1 VSRRWRESTAAC
13 NACAI
18 GIRADRRDIAAA
30 LERDG
35 RLPFLRGANFAKG
48 SYQNPTNAW
57 DSGGRTSPLS
67 YFNFA
72 ARVPSFG
79 VRTRPRASRFRGSP
93 ERLLPDSTYFCA
105 PVGIDPMLEND
116 RHESIGRPGLSS
128 DIQRAIG
135 QRLRQH
141 YAIER
146 SLPARLADLL
156 KEFEQRSNEAETV
169 APDHVNAA

>member
-1 VSRRWRESTAAC
+1 
-13 NACAI
+13 
-18 GIRADRRDIAAA
+18 
-30 LERDG
+30 
-35 RLPFLRGANFAKG
+35 
-48 SYQNPTNAW
+48 
-57 DSGGRTSPLS
+57 
-67 YFNFA
+67 
-72 ARVPSFG
+72 
-79 VRTRPRASRFRGSP
+79 
-93 ERLLPDSTYFCA
+93 
-105 PVGIDPMLEND
+105 MLEHD
-116 RHESIGRPGLSS
+116 SHESIGRPGLSS